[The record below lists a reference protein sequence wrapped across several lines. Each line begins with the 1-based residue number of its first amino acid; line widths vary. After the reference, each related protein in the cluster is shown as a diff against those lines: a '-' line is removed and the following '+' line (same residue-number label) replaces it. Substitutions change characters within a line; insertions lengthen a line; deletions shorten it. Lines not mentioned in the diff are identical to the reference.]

1 MKQVHILVARSLV
14 AEEVNRLESH
24 RVCLYE
30 VSSKI
35 LPLLCFFSNFLSHF
49 TIQMKENRAEQALRT
64 ELKKCQFWDFFS
76 SVFLCCKCQ
85 SHWQ

>member
-1 MKQVHILVARSLV
+1 MKQVHILVACSLV

-35 LPLLCFFSNFLSHF
+35 LPLLCFFF
-49 TIQMKENRAEQALRT
+49 
-64 ELKKCQFWDFFS
+64 
-76 SVFLCCKCQ
+76 
-85 SHWQ
+85 